1 MTHEELLEDYAKVR
15 GTMSQNQE
23 DQVICLCGEVGIHW
37 IIQTTQGWKCVFE
50 AIPQLKRKKENNG

>member
-23 DQVICLCGEVGIHW
+23 DQVICLCGEVGIYW
-37 IIQTTQGWKCVFE
+37 IIQTTQGWKCVNE
-50 AIPQLKRKKENNG
+50 EIPQLKRKKENNG